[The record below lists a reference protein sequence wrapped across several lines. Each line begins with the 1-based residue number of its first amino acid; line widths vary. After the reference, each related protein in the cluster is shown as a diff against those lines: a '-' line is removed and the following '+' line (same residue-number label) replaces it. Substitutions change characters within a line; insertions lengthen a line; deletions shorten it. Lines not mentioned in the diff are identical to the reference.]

1 MQVEESNMIG
11 GVELKALIVY
21 DSKFGNTEKI
31 ARAIGE
37 AITPLA
43 EVKVVKAGEANASE
57 LTSIDFLIVG
67 SPTHAGGATRAI
79 KEFLKRIPANAFENV
94 RVTSFD
100 TRFSAKDKGIGT
112 RIVLGIFRYAAG
124 RIANI
129 LEYKG
134 GSLAVEPEGFIVE
147 DSEGP
152 LKKGELERAATW
164 AKGIVENKRQ
174 SSI

>member
-1 MQVEESNMIG
+1 MIG
-11 GVELKALIVY
+11 GAELEALIVY

-37 AITPLA
+37 AITPLGKV
-43 EVKVVKAGEANASE
+43 EVVKAGEANPSE
-57 LTSIDFLIVG
+57 LSSIDLLIVG

-79 KEFLKRIPANAFENV
+79 KEFLRKIPANALENV
-94 RVTSFD
+94 RVASFD
-100 TRFSAKDKGIGT
+100 TRFSAKDKGLGT

-124 RIANI
+124 RIATI

-134 GSLAVEPEGFIVE
+134 GYLAMEPEGFIVE

-164 AKGIVENKRQ
+164 ARGIPENNE
-174 SSI
+174 

>member
-1 MQVEESNMIG
+1 MIG
-11 GVELKALIVY
+11 GIELRTLIVY

-31 ARAIGE
+31 AKAIGE
-37 AITPLA
+37 AITPLG
-43 EVKVVKAGEANASE
+43 EVEVVKAGEANASE
-57 LTSIDFLIVG
+57 LSSIDFLMVG
-67 SPTHAGGATRAI
+67 SPTHGGGATRAI
-79 KEFLKRIPANAFENV
+79 KEFLRKIPTNGLENV
-94 RVTSFD
+94 RVASFD
-100 TRFSAKDKGIGT
+100 TRFSAKDKGIGA

-134 GSLAVEPEGFIVE
+134 GYLAIEPEGFTVE

-164 AKGIVENKRQ
+164 ARGIPESNEE
-174 SSI
+174 SSEQ

>member
-1 MQVEESNMIG
+1 M
-11 GVELKALIVY
+11 KTLIVY

-31 ARAIGE
+31 AGAIGQ
-37 AITPLA
+37 AITQLG
-43 EVKVVKAGEANASE
+43 EVEVVRAGEANASE
-57 LTSIDFLIVG
+57 LSSIDFLIVG

-79 KEFLKRIPANAFENV
+79 KEFLRKIPANALKNV
-94 RVTSFD
+94 RVASFD

-124 RIANI
+124 RIATI

-134 GSLAVEPEGFIVE
+134 GYLAVEPEGFIVQ

-152 LKKGELERAATW
+152 LKKGELERAAIW
-164 AKGIVENKRQ
+164 AKGIVQSKR
-174 SSI
+174 

>member
-1 MQVEESNMIG
+1 
-11 GVELKALIVY
+11 LKALIVY

-37 AITPLA
+37 AITPLGEA
-43 EVKVVKAGEANASE
+43 KVVKVGDANPSE
-57 LTSIDFLIVG
+57 LSSIDFLIVG
-67 SPTHAGGATRAI
+67 SPTHGGGATRAI
-79 KEFLKRIPANAFENV
+79 KEFLRKIPANALKNV
-94 RVTSFD
+94 GVAAFD
-100 TRFSAKDKGIGT
+100 TRFSAKDKGLGT

-124 RIANI
+124 RIATI

-134 GSLAVEPEGFIVE
+134 GYLATEPEGFIVG

-164 AKGIVENKRQ
+164 AKEMTK
-174 SSI
+174 SKK

>member
-1 MQVEESNMIG
+1 M
-11 GVELKALIVY
+11 KTLIVY

-31 ARAIGE
+31 AGAIGQ
-37 AITPLA
+37 AITQLG
-43 EVKVVKAGEANASE
+43 EVEVVRAGEANASE
-57 LTSIDFLIVG
+57 LSSIDFLIVG

-79 KEFLKRIPANAFENV
+79 KEFLRKIPANALENV
-94 RVTSFD
+94 RVASFD

-124 RIANI
+124 RIATI

-134 GSLAVEPEGFIVE
+134 GYLAVEPEGFIVQ

-152 LKKGELERAATW
+152 LKKGELERAAIW
-164 AKGIVENKRQ
+164 AKGIVQSKR
-174 SSI
+174 

>member
-1 MQVEESNMIG
+1 M
-11 GVELKALIVY
+11 KALIVY

-37 AITPLA
+37 AITPLG
-43 EVKVVKAGEANASE
+43 EVRVVKVGDANPSE
-57 LTSIDFLIVG
+57 LSSIDFLIVG

-79 KEFLKRIPANAFENV
+79 KEFLRKIPANALKNV
-94 RVTSFD
+94 QVASFD
-100 TRFSAKDKGIGT
+100 TRFSAKDKGIGA

-124 RIANI
+124 RIATI

-134 GSLAVEPEGFIVE
+134 GYLAMEPEGFIVE
-147 DSEGP
+147 ESEGP

-164 AKGIVENKRQ
+164 AKEIPESKK
-174 SSI
+174 

>member
-1 MQVEESNMIG
+1 M
-11 GVELKALIVY
+11 KALIIY
-21 DSKFGNTEKI
+21 DSRFGNTEKI

-37 AITPLA
+37 AMTPLG

-57 LTSIDFLIVG
+57 LSSIDFLIVG

-79 KEFLKRIPANAFENV
+79 KEFLRKIPANALENV
-94 RVTSFD
+94 RVASFD
-100 TRFSAKDKGIGT
+100 TRFSAKDKGLGT

-124 RIANI
+124 RIATI

-134 GSLAVEPEGFIVE
+134 GYLTTEPEGFIVE

-152 LKKGELERAATW
+152 LKKGELERAAVW
-164 AKGIVENKRQ
+164 AKEITK
-174 SSI
+174 SKK

>member
-1 MQVEESNMIG
+1 MIG
-11 GVELKALIVY
+11 GIELKALIVY

-37 AITPLA
+37 AITPLS
-43 EVKVVKAGEANASE
+43 EVEVVKAGEANPSE
-57 LTSIDFLIVG
+57 LSSIDFLIVG

-79 KEFLKRIPANAFENV
+79 KEFLRKIPANALENV
-94 RVTSFD
+94 RVASFD
-100 TRFSAKDKGIGT
+100 TRFSAKDKGLGT

-134 GSLAVEPEGFIVE
+134 GYLATEPEGFIVE
-147 DSEGP
+147 NSEGP
-152 LKKGELERAATW
+152 LKKGELERAAIW
-164 AKGIVENKRQ
+164 AKGIIESKR
-174 SSI
+174 

>member
-1 MQVEESNMIG
+1 M
-11 GVELKALIVY
+11 KALIVY

-37 AITPLA
+37 AINPLG
-43 EVKVVKAGEANASE
+43 EVEVAKAGDANASE
-57 LTSIDFLIVG
+57 LSSINFLIVG

-79 KEFLKRIPANAFENV
+79 KEFLRKIPANALKNV
-94 RVTSFD
+94 RVASFD
-100 TRFSAKDKGIGT
+100 TRFSAKDKGIGA
-112 RIVLGIFRYAAG
+112 RIVLGILRYAAG

-134 GSLAVEPEGFIVE
+134 GYLAIVPEGFIIE

-152 LKKGELERAATW
+152 LKKGELERAAIW
-164 AKGIVENKRQ
+164 AKGIIESKR
-174 SSI
+174 